1 MCKDT
6 EQVDDYDTE
15 ETADNELV
23 SREIPMI
30 NSANGIELDE
40 EETGTEESPDNGN
53 NNNDN
58 GKHNGNGENNGN
70 DGAD

>member
-23 SREIPMI
+23 SREIPI
-30 NSANGIELDE
+30 NSADGIELDE
-40 EETGTEESPDNGN
+40 EETGTEESPVKGN

-58 GKHNGNGENNGN
+58 G
-70 DGAD
+70 

>member
-15 ETADNELV
+15 ETADNEPI
-23 SREIPMI
+23 SREKPMI
-30 NSANGIELDE
+30 NSGNGIELDE
-40 EETGTEESPDNGN
+40 EETEMEESPVNGN

-58 GKHNGNGENNGN
+58 GNGKNNGN